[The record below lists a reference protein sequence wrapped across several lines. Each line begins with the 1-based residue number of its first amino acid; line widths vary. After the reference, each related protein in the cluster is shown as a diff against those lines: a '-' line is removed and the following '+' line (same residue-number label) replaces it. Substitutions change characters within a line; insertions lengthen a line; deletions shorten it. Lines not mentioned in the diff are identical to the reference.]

1 MTTMDETLDRE
12 IDGQEHADHA
22 VYALAA
28 SPAYRHDGMCFA
40 ATPEGL
46 FRSTDHALTFAPAYD
61 SLGLTEPLATA
72 AVAVSPAF
80 ASDRTVFA
88 GVHGA
93 ILRSLDGGATW
104 QYALLRTP
112 PPVVTCLA
120 VSPNYEE
127 DGIAFAGTLEDGV
140 FRTADRGSRWA
151 SWNFGLI
158 DLGVLCLA
166 VSPAFGEDETLF
178 AGTETGLFRSS
189 NGGRAWREVG
199 LPEDIAPVLS
209 LALSSDYT
217 QDGCLFAGTESNGLW
232 KSSDH
237 GVSWA
242 PVEELG
248 AEVVNALVSASGQ
261 RGPGLA
267 ALTDEFLRLS
277 DDGGK
282 TWRDLTLE
290 LPEDVMPVSLAA
302 PEGLSPGAT
311 LLVGCSD
318 GATRV
323 ALI

>member
-1 MTTMDETLDRE
+1 
-12 IDGQEHADHA
+12 
-22 VYALAA
+22 
-28 SPAYRHDGMCFA
+28 
-40 ATPEGL
+40 
-46 FRSTDHALTFAPAYD
+46 
-61 SLGLTEPLATA
+61 
-72 AVAVSPAF
+72 VSPAF

-93 ILRSLDGGATW
+93 ILRSLDGGMTW
-104 QYALLRTP
+104 QYSLLRTP

-120 VSPNYEE
+120 VSPNYEQ

-166 VSPAFGEDETLF
+166 VSPAFGQDETLF

-189 NGGRAWREVG
+189 NGSRAWREVG

-209 LALSSDYT
+209 LAISFDYT
-217 QDGCLFAGTESNGLW
+217 QSGCLFAGTESNGLW
-232 KSSDH
+232 KSTDR
-237 GVSWA
+237 GVSWS

-248 AEVVNALVSASGQ
+248 SGVVNALVTGNG
-261 RGPGLA
+261 RCGLAVA

-277 DDGGK
+277 EDGGA
-282 TWRDLTLE
+282 TWRDIPLE

-302 PEGLSPGAT
+302 PEGLASGAT

>member
-1 MTTMDETLDRE
+1 MDETHDRE
-12 IDGQEHADHA
+12 IDGQEREDRA

-28 SPAYRHDGMCFA
+28 SPAYRKDGTCFA

-46 FRSTDHALTFAPAYD
+46 LRSTDHARTFAGAYD
-61 SLGLTEPLATA
+61 SLGLSERLATA

-104 QYALLRTP
+104 QYSLLRTP

-127 DGIAFAGTLEDGV
+127 DGIAFAGTLDDGV
-140 FRTADRGSRWA
+140 FRTADRGGRWA

-158 DLGVLCLA
+158 DLRVLCLA
-166 VSPAFGEDETLF
+166 VSPAFGQDETLF

-209 LALSSDYT
+209 LAISSDYT

-232 KSSDH
+232 KSNDR

-242 PVEELG
+242 PVEALG
-248 AEVVNALVSASGQ
+248 AGVINGLVCGVGTSGIA
-261 RGPGLA
+261 LA
-267 ALTDEFLRLS
+267 ALIDESLRVS
-277 DDGGK
+277 EDGGA
-282 TWRDLTLE
+282 TWREMPLE
-290 LPEDVMPVSLAA
+290 LPDDVVPVSMAA
-302 PEGLSPGAT
+302 PEGLAANAS

-318 GATRV
+318 GETRSV
-323 ALI
+323 RI